1 MHRFF
6 VEPDC
11 ISERDALVDGTV
23 AWQISKVLR
32 LRAGARVIL
41 MDNSGYEYVV
51 SLQIVSSS
59 RIEGEIL
66 ESRLGIDGHSPR
78 LALYQGVL
86 KGDNKWEMVL
96 QKGTE
101 IGISSFV
108 PIFCRRS
115 VPKGSEGRTGGKLP
129 RWLSIL
135 TEAAEQCG
143 RARIPTLEPPTSIK
157 NAMASSQ
164 GVRVMAWEGETEN
177 GFRET
182 ILGHMESIKESGLS
196 LFVGPEGGFDPEE
209 VEEARNRG
217 VVPVSLGRRVLRGE
231 TAGLVMAAAVMY
243 ELGDLGG

>member
-11 ISERDALVDGTV
+11 IRGMNVLVDGPV

-32 LRAGARVIL
+32 LRTGARVVL

-51 SLQIVSSS
+51 SLKMVSSS
-59 RIEGEIL
+59 RLEGEIL
-66 ESRLGIDGHSPR
+66 ENRLGIDGHSPR
-78 LALYQGVL
+78 LTLYQGVL
-86 KGDNKWEMVL
+86 KGDKWGMVL

-115 VPKGSEGRTGGKLP
+115 VPKVSEGWASGKFP

-143 RARIPTLEPPTSIK
+143 RARIPTLEPPMSIK
-157 NAMASSQ
+157 SAIAGSEGM
-164 GVRVMAWEGETEN
+164 RIMAWEGETKN
-177 GFRET
+177 GFKET
-182 ILGHMESIKESGLS
+182 ILGHMETIKKNGLS
-196 LFVGPEGGFDPEE
+196 LFVGSEGGFDPEE
-209 VEEARNRG
+209 VEEAKDG
-217 VVPVSLGRRVLRGE
+217 GLMTVSLGRRVLRGE

-243 ELGDLGG
+243 ELGELGR